1 MILLKNYQQ
10 EALDTLTEYFDNV
23 AQTHDARKSFID
35 TLYNRFKEN
44 RDYRAIEGFDANM
57 PYVCLRLPTGGG
69 KTLLACHSIRIA
81 KDNLLKQDH
90 ACVLWLVPSDPI
102 RVQTLNALKNP
113 NHPYRQALDSTL
125 GEIEVREIK
134 ECFGI
139 SKATLDGATTIIVS
153 TLQSFRVENEEG
165 RKAYR
170 ENGSLMSHFSG
181 LDSSVSDK
189 LLKDENGLVEYSFAN
204 VLRMRHPIVIVD
216 EAHNARSSLSF
227 DMLRKFSPSAI
238 IEFTATPSKGT
249 KKNTASNVLHH
260 VSARELYTENMI
272 KLPIRLEVK
281 RNWKDTLNH
290 AISELNVLSELAKLE
305 KINTQEY
312 IRPIMLI
319 KAQNREQ
326 AHPENITTDVIEKY
340 LLEECNIPKQEVA
353 MEAYER
359 SESKGKDL
367 LSPDC
372 KIRYIITVDS
382 LKEGWDCPFAYVLCS
397 LANQSSETAVEQILG
412 RILRLPHVTKKQSI
426 PLNCAYAFSVS
437 DNFQQAA
444 TALRDSLI
452 ENGFEKMEADDFVPE
467 QEQTTLPLKCS
478 IPKKTCS
485 LKSNITTNGLSQEA
499 QETIEFNPETK
510 ELIVTAVVS
519 PEVEEEI
526 LGLVSNE
533 EDKETIKT
541 AIAQHRT
548 QTEEI
553 FSTPA
558 EKSEPFKVPTLGVLI
573 QGEFELLDTDTRLF
587 DSDWNILDYKDSP
600 ENFAFDPNRKDSD
613 VVLGTIDED
622 GKVKLDF
629 TSDIQQDLNIITPA
643 ENWSESQLVSWLDRN
658 ILHPDTD
665 RSVAIAF
672 IVYILNGAI
681 KLHNAKLSDFIRER
695 WGYVK
700 FVRGLFQKHKNTSE
714 SSYFGRQLELL
725 INSAETPLS
734 LSENNSYVFNFDPD
748 KYPVNKQI
756 ENTFKKHYYKQ
767 VADLNAE
774 ELECAHYIDNLPE
787 VKYWVRNIEQKVDTS
802 FWLPTAKGRFYPDFV
817 CKLNDGRILV
827 VEYKGEHL
835 VSNEDSKVK
844 KIIGNLWAE
853 RSNGRCLFIM
863 AEKDS
868 FRAEIPKIIKLN
880 K

>member
-1 MILLKNYQQ
+1 M
-10 EALDTLTEYFDNV
+10 
-23 AQTHDARKSFID
+23 
-35 TLYNRFKEN
+35 
-44 RDYRAIEGFDANM
+44 
-57 PYVCLRLPTGGG
+57 
-69 KTLLACHSIRIA
+69 
-81 KDNLLKQDH
+81 
-90 ACVLWLVPSDPI
+90 
-102 RVQTLNALKNP
+102 
-113 NHPYRQALDSTL
+113 
-125 GEIEVREIK
+125 
-134 ECFGI
+134 
-139 SKATLDGATTIIVS
+139 
-153 TLQSFRVENEEG
+153 
-165 RKAYR
+165 
-170 ENGSLMSHFSG
+170 
-181 LDSSVSDK
+181 
-189 LLKDENGLVEYSFAN
+189 
-204 VLRMRHPIVIVD
+204 
-216 EAHNARSSLSF
+216 
-227 DMLRKFSPSAI
+227 
-238 IEFTATPSKGT
+238 
-249 KKNTASNVLHH
+249 
-260 VSARELYTENMI
+260 
-272 KLPIRLEVK
+272 
-281 RNWKDTLNH
+281 
-290 AISELNVLSELAKLE
+290 
-305 KINTQEY
+305 
-312 IRPIMLI
+312 
-319 KAQNREQ
+319 
-326 AHPENITTDVIEKY
+326 
-340 LLEECNIPKQEVA
+340 
-353 MEAYER
+353 
-359 SESKGKDL
+359 
-367 LSPDC
+367 
-372 KIRYIITVDS
+372 
-382 LKEGWDCPFAYVLCS
+382 
-397 LANQSSETAVEQILG
+397 
-412 RILRLPHVTKKQSI
+412 
-426 PLNCAYAFSVS
+426 
-437 DNFQQAA
+437 
-444 TALRDSLI
+444 
-452 ENGFEKMEADDFVPE
+452 
-467 QEQTTLPLKCS
+467 
-478 IPKKTCS
+478 
-485 LKSNITTNGLSQEA
+485 
-499 QETIEFNPETK
+499 
-510 ELIVTAVVS
+510 IVTAVVS

-600 ENFAFDPNRKDSD
+600 ENFAFNPNRKDSD

-868 FRAEIPKIIKLN
+868 FKAEIPKIIKLN